1 MKYEEFQNILNKKFG
16 ASRPADIAKEFNVT
30 PQVVNAWKIKD
41 QVPYKY
47 IKVMRQKLSN
57 ISMVSKNNTSNFYDS
72 DNNTSSVEIVF
83 DFLKQIISYKY
94 LALTISIFTM
104 TLFYVHNKFIAE
116 DVYSSESKMIP
127 FRSGEKSGIGN
138 LAGQLGLSLG
148 TGGQVGEL
156 ALHSSM
162 LIPEIIECNRVLKK
176 VLLRDF
182 KSKKYDESRSLIS
195 ILYESENDSEEWS
208 SNRIQKAIA
217 RLKKMVDVKK
227 SRNSPLIRLYVSAN
241 ESSLS
246 ADINNALIE
255 ETENFMKQSKISKIS
270 EKKVFISN
278 RLKDVGLDL
287 SIAEND
293 LKTFREKNRSIISS
307 PSLVLQQE
315 RLLREVQVQT
325 ELFITLKSQYE
336 ITQIDEVNEPQM
348 IEVLNYP
355 EKPMKRISPPPI
367 NKSILFGIIF
377 GMAISLGL
385 IVIISVK
392 DEYMYLI
399 NDLFGNRF

>member
-227 SRNSPLIRLYVSAN
+227 SRNSPLIRLYVSAD